1 MACPKREQ
9 TAIHVASISGSLRKT
24 IELIGRAVVEGS
36 AYLPLR
42 SHVARIATQARPKD
56 YLGQLAA
63 VYRDFLKRWRYV
75 RDPFHFECVP
85 IDGPTIWGQ
94 VWGFD
99 VKGGKGWG
107 DCDCAS
113 VALGSALASIGFPVR
128 IVTIAGLKS
137 LGPLSHVYIEAAIPG
152 FGWVPV
158 DPVGYPAHDLGW
170 AAPAKRK
177 AIWGLDGT
185 LIAAAG
191 DWSGESRKVLGGNDE
206 MLSAA
211 ETDRAFPDYGLE
223 RYGLAGDD
231 EPADMAIH
239 GDVYG
244 FGAYVP
250 EMGLIGHGM
259 GLLMEV
265 DQEDQI
271 RGTDLVRTKILE
283 MSPTDWREVLT
294 TGRPRLGAVALADD
308 GSIYQYQ
315 YAEGLGGFFK
325 KLFKRIKKGFKK
337 VAGFAKS
344 LIKKLPGGKYL
355 IKIYDRVH
363 AIAMK
368 IVKPL
373 VKFVGKYAAKLA
385 PIAAFIPGF
394 GPAVAGGLLI
404 AGRIAKVMQ
413 ETGVFQDKKGKP
425 VFKSGAQAI
434 AFKKALHR
442 EAAHLHAARVA
453 AHKAG
458 KKLVIRPA
466 IAAKAIA
473 VARKAAAAPAMKAIR
488 PIVARAAARG
498 PQALPPGWRVIKGN
512 SPQAVAALQR
522 LGFALYG

>member
-1 MACPKREQ
+1 
-9 TAIHVASISGSLRKT
+9 
-24 IELIGRAVVEGS
+24 
-36 AYLPLR
+36 
-42 SHVARIATQARPKD
+42 
-56 YLGQLAA
+56 
-63 VYRDFLKRWRYV
+63 
-75 RDPFHFECVP
+75 
-85 IDGPTIWGQ
+85 
-94 VWGFD
+94 
-99 VKGGKGWG
+99 
-107 DCDCAS
+107 
-113 VALGSALASIGFPVR
+113 
-128 IVTIAGLKS
+128 
-137 LGPLSHVYIEAAIPG
+137 
-152 FGWVPV
+152 
-158 DPVGYPAHDLGW
+158 
-170 AAPAKRK
+170 
-177 AIWGLDGT
+177 
-185 LIAAAG
+185 
-191 DWSGESRKVLGGNDE
+191 

-211 ETDRAFPDYGLE
+211 DTDRAFPDYGLE

-315 YAEGLGGFFK
+315 YAEGLGGWFK
-325 KLFKRIKKGFKK
+325 KLFKKIKKGFKK

-373 VKFVGKYAAKLA
+373 VKIVGKYAAKLA
-385 PIAAFIPGF
+385 PIAAFIPGW
-394 GPAVAGGLLI
+394 GPAIAGGLLM
-404 AGRIAKVMQ
+404 AGKIAKVMQ
-413 ETGVFQDKKGKP
+413 ATGVFQDRKGKP
-425 VFKSGAQAI
+425 VFKSGAQAV
-434 AFKKALHR
+434 AFKKALHH
-442 EAAHLHAARVA
+442 EAAKLHAARVA

-488 PIVARAAARG
+488 PIVARAVARG

>member
-1 MACPKREQ
+1 MVCRTRSQ
-9 TAIHVASISGSLRKT
+9 IAIPVASISGSLRKT

-42 SHVARIATQARPKD
+42 SHVARIATQAAPKD

-63 VYRDFLKRWRYV
+63 VYRDFVKRWRYV

-94 VWGFD
+94 VWGAD
-99 VKGGKGWG
+99 VKQGKGWG

-113 VALGSALASIGFPVR
+113 CALGAGLAGIGFPIR
-128 IVTIAGLKS
+128 IVTIAGLRS
-137 LGPLSHVYIEAAIPG
+137 AGPLSHVYIEAQVPG
-152 FGWVPV
+152 LGWVPV

-170 AAPAKRK
+170 AAPSKRK
-177 AIWGLDGT
+177 AIWGLDGK
-185 LIAAAG
+185 LIGAVG
-191 DWSGESRKVLGGNDE
+191 DWSGESRKVLGGDDT

-211 ETDRAFPDYGLE
+211 DTDRAFPDYGLE

-271 RGTDLVRTKILE
+271 GGTDLVRTKILE

-315 YAEGLGGFFK
+315 EAPGLGGWFK
-325 KLFKRIKKGFKK
+325 KIFKKIRKGFKK
-337 VAGFAKS
+337 IGSAVKN

-355 IKIYDRVH
+355 VKLYDKVH
-363 AIAMK
+363 SIAMK
-368 IVKPL
+368 IVRPL
-373 VKFVGKYAAKLA
+373 VKFVGRYASKFA

-394 GPAVAGGLLI
+394 GPAIAGGLLI
-404 AGRIAKVMQ
+404 AGKIAKVMQ
-413 ETGVFQDKKGKP
+413 ATGVFQDKKGKP
-425 VFKSGAQAI
+425 VFKSGAQAV
-434 AFKKALHR
+434 AFKKALHQ
-442 EAAHLHAARVA
+442 EAAKLHAARAA

-466 IAAKAIA
+466 VAAKAVSI
-473 VARKAAAAPAMKAIR
+473 ARKAAAAPAMRQIR

-498 PQALPPGWRVIKGN
+498 PQALPPGWRVIKAN
-512 SPQAVAALQR
+512 SPQAVAVLQG
-522 LGFALYG
+522 LGFGMYG